1 MGRLLA
7 LVVAMTTLG
16 CGAADQPALANAPRP
31 DPAAV
36 AGAAAAAA
44 AAFTLAS
51 PEAAARRPESNRDSE
66 KKPITV
72 KEHVTPDVLDRL
84 DNGSG
89 SSSKA
94 DGESQRQPG
103 EDKEPPEPIDY
114 SQVRGPPLTSRPA
127 PPREHR
133 VN

>member
-1 MGRLLA
+1 MA
-7 LVVAMTTLG
+7 SPG
-16 CGAADQPALANAPRP
+16 CGAADKPVLAGAPRP

-44 AAFTLAS
+44 AAYTLAS
-51 PEAAARRPESNRDSE
+51 PDSATRHPESNRDTD

-84 DNGSG
+84 DSGSG
-89 SSSKA
+89 SSA
-94 DGESQRQPG
+94 DPDQRQPG

-114 SQVRGPPLTSRPA
+114 SQVRGPPLVSPK
-127 PPREHR
+127 
-133 VN
+133 